1 MGVVLGQV
9 AYYGGNVK
17 GMFNASGAFV
27 FENAP
32 TEDGPVPAVGWTM
45 TVIGGCCCSLLTF
58 WQFYSIEPYISAKEK
73 AQAGARLR
81 QVATLTTVPLLT
93 AWGVQAGAAAIS
105 SCGSFVFSTVS
116 SCLFAN
122 IGLLYCTFL
131 KPTAIIN
138 VKRHWLCT
146 EPTAFKGGVSSTG
159 TANSRVSSCRLR
171 AVRLCHC
178 LTFATGPGITNGQ
191 FLAGMRSVGA
201 C

>member
-1 MGVVLGQV
+1 MPRRRR
-9 AYYGGNVK
+9 K
-17 GMFNASGAFV
+17 
-27 FENAP
+27 
-32 TEDGPVPAVGWTM
+32 PAHD
-45 TVIGGCCCSLLTF
+45 SH
-58 WQFYSIEPYISAKEK
+58 
-73 AQAGARLR
+73 R

-93 AWGVQAGAAAIS
+93 AWGVQVAWQVGAAAIS

-131 KPTAIIN
+131 KPKAIIN

-159 TANSRVSSCRLR
+159 TANGREVLVGCVLCVS
-171 AVRLCHC
+171 AIA
-178 LTFATGPGITNGQ
+178 LTFATEPGITNGQ